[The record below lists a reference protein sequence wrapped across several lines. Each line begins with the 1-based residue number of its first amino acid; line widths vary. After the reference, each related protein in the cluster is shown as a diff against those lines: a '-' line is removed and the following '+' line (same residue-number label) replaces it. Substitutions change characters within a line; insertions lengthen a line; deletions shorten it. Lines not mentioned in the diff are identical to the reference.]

1 MRNKSVLFAFLFV
14 LPIMAFSQRERNV
27 SGEYTYYLPSNV
39 TIEQAK
45 IKAEQRAKIAA
56 LIKEFNQTV
65 YLNDMSVLSN
75 QGLNEL
81 DIYYSFGITETRGEW
96 ISDRKPTEFIIDTED
111 GELFVKA
118 TVLGVAREVVAAK
131 TMIDA
136 KVLRNGI
143 EPKFESNAFKDGDDL
158 YLYFRSPAD
167 GWLCAFLID
176 RISNVVYCLLPYRN
190 SPEGSVRIKHD
201 KEYVFF
207 RADLNQPGGNIVDE
221 YTMTC
226 ENSGEFNEI
235 QVVFSLNQFSKP
247 VGGEFDLADQPLTF
261 DLESWNR
268 WLSKCQT
275 KDKDMV
281 VEKRIIRIDKKE

>member
-1 MRNKSVLFAFLFV
+1 MSIKSILLTLFIVFPV
-14 LPIMAFSQRERNV
+14 MAFAQRERNV

-45 IKAEQRAKIAA
+45 ITAEQRAKIAA

-65 YLNDMSVLSN
+65 YLNDMSVVSN
-75 QGLNEL
+75 LGMNEL
-81 DIYYSFGITETRGEW
+81 DIFYSFGITETRGEW
-96 ISDRKPTEFIIDTED
+96 ISDRKPTEFKTDVED

-118 TVLGVAREVVAAK
+118 TVWGIAREVVAAK
-131 TMIDA
+131 TMIDT
-136 KVLRNGI
+136 KVLCNGI
-143 EPKFESNAFKDGDDL
+143 EPKFENNVFKDGDDL

-176 RISNVVYCLLPYRN
+176 RISNDVYCLLPYRN
-190 SPEGSVRIKHD
+190 SPEGAVRIKHD

-207 RADLNQPGGNIVDE
+207 KADLNQTGGNIVDE

-235 QVVFSLNQFSKP
+235 QVVFSPNQFSKP
-247 VGGEFDLADQPLTF
+247 VGGESDLGDQPLTYN
-261 DLESWNR
+261 LEMWNN

-281 VEKRIIRIDKKE
+281 VEKRIIRIDKKN